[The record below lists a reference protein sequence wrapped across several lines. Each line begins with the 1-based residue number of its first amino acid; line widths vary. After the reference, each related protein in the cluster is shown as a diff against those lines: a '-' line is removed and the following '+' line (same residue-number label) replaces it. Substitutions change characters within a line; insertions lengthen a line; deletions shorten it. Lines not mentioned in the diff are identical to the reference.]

1 MYLPGEWEVEMCK
14 TVQVKLFWPCNRC
27 FACSKFKEE
36 LGFKTTQ
43 KLQLLL
49 NGAARVVINKTLIN
63 NTPNVL
69 ASLAIDGL
77 LGTIQDAGAL
87 EGPAW

>member
-14 TVQVKLFWPCNRC
+14 TVHVELFWPCNRC
-27 FACSKFKEE
+27 FACLKFKQE

-43 KLQLLL
+43 KLPLIL
-49 NGAARVVINKTLIN
+49 NAAAQVVINKTLIN

-69 ASLAIDGL
+69 AFLAIDGL
-77 LGTIQDAGAL
+77 LGTIQDADAL
-87 EGPAW
+87 